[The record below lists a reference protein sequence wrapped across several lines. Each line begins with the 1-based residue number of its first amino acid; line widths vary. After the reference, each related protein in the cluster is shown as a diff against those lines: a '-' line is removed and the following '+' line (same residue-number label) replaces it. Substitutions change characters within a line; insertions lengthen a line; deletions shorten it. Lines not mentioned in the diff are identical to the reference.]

1 MANAKT
7 TEVKLLSIPI
17 FDLEKKL
24 LDLYTKFGDDTL
36 VAEDTINYVKSM
48 DEESKSK
55 LMLLVAYEMQELDK
69 GMTVFRQFLELFDS
83 EFTDETNLAYSQL
96 AKSIAIQTAIP
107 NGYDDM
113 MKKAIDAVDSR
124 EFLTIVIENFKYAF
138 EQLSYVTED
147 KFGSNVI
154 MQCIYDFET
163 DKVYGLLL
171 QMLRPMYTGVRNSV
185 DHPISLSEWDDKSMS
200 HVVSNWFALMRSY
213 RAPTNDLDVEALSRK
228 YENPSQKDLEAY
240 ARYQAEIRAALEKEG
255 LSQ

>member
-83 EFTDETNLAYSQL
+83 EFTDE
-96 AKSIAIQTAIP
+96 
-107 NGYDDM
+107 
-113 MKKAIDAVDSR
+113 
-124 EFLTIVIENFKYAF
+124 F
-138 EQLSYVTED
+138 
-147 KFGSNVI
+147 
-154 MQCIYDFET
+154 
-163 DKVYGLLL
+163 
-171 QMLRPMYTGVRNSV
+171 
-185 DHPISLSEWDDKSMS
+185 
-200 HVVSNWFALMRSY
+200 
-213 RAPTNDLDVEALSRK
+213 
-228 YENPSQKDLEAY
+228 
-240 ARYQAEIRAALEKEG
+240 
-255 LSQ
+255 

>member
-107 NGYDDM
+107 NDYDDL
-113 MKKAIDAVDSR
+113 MKKAIDAGSIEANVELGVCYANGDGVEQNYTIYMFHTTQWMPQPGGSIRSTSR
-124 EFLTIVIENFKYAF
+124 T
-138 EQLSYVTED
+138 Q
-147 KFGSNVI
+147 
-154 MQCIYDFET
+154 
-163 DKVYGLLL
+163 
-171 QMLRPMYTGVRNSV
+171 
-185 DHPISLSEWDDKSMS
+185 
-200 HVVSNWFALMRSY
+200 
-213 RAPTNDLDVEALSRK
+213 
-228 YENPSQKDLEAY
+228 
-240 ARYQAEIRAALEKEG
+240 
-255 LSQ
+255 